1 MGNGIPNTWD
11 NLKTIWE
18 VKVKMKETEMFGL
31 KYIAVIII
39 NIYLRNKS
47 IFFYSI
53 DFRRGLRKMDR
64 NTGDGGVKN

>member
-18 VKVKMKETEMFGL
+18 MKVKMKETEMLGL

-39 NIYLRNKS
+39 DIYLRNKS
-47 IFFYSI
+47 IFSI
-53 DFRRGLRKMDR
+53 LSTLEEVYDKWTDIQ
-64 NTGDGGVKN
+64 GVGE